1 MMKKKHS
8 VLRIIV
14 MGAVV
19 VLLFAET
26 AMGEVLFSDDF
37 TDTLTWST
45 SDASV
50 YIKDNDFL
58 YMQSDGGYSDWAD
71 KTLSIDLSNNYD
83 IIVEQRMKLESDGRD
98 YTLPIQKIYFDDDKV
113 IDITFLPSGQY
124 GWNFGGWT
132 QNFDNPIPGE
142 GY

>member
-1 MMKKKHS
+1 MQLGVTMMKKKHS

-19 VLLFAET
+19 VLLFAGT

-98 YTLPIQKIYFDDDKV
+98 YTLPIQKIYFDDDTINAV
-113 IDITFLPSGQY
+113 SYL
-124 GWNFGGWT
+124 
-132 QNFDNPIPGE
+132 
-142 GY
+142 